1 MLFIIGEPT
10 SQFISTPT
18 SSEDE
23 IHRRGTSDY
32 EQGQ

>member
-1 MLFIIGEPT
+1 MLAIIGELT
-10 SQFISTPT
+10 SQFISMST